1 MIHGTENYISLIYW
15 KYQAHRKIG
24 HDERETRGKVT
35 QLKVDGSVKQYFY
48 FDNDH
53 YERGKSLRGFI
64 LVTFSP
70 LSKCHKSTPPSP
82 PLPSNIKTFGAR
94 MKGLRL
100 DPLRMEQ

>member
-53 YERGKSLRGFI
+53 YER
-64 LVTFSP
+64 
-70 LSKCHKSTPPSP
+70 
-82 PLPSNIKTFGAR
+82 
-94 MKGLRL
+94 
-100 DPLRMEQ
+100 